1 MRILPAMFLVAG
13 LATGCQKTISD
24 FEILAT
30 SEAADPGDASKTRLV
45 NEHLVYWEEND
56 TISFNQVGTEAKNY
70 QARFSASGTQT
81 IDGVDKDINAVFKVE
96 DGVKVSLDGQ
106 YIALFPYNGNN
117 ILKDGDVQIVLKPEQ
132 GYRDDNSF
140 ARSACPMVAY
150 GGFKDETDHVVR
162 LLFHNLSGLVRIQ
175 VFNTAPGVPKVY
187 LEKITITSNGTQ
199 KLSGTFKVND
209 YTQYAPYLSGGD
221 GNTITITPS
230 SPIAIPKE
238 GLAFYVS
245 LPATHGTRTVNYSE
259 MNITIEANDGNG
271 GKLRMQRG
279 IKNIPVRR
287 NGITYMPA
295 LNVESWSQSSS
306 GNGSASSGISG
317 CGTADRPFL
326 LYSVEDLCKVR
337 DICNSNTPVLNGVAL
352 TGENSQNVRFK
363 LMRSDITLDDIN
375 WTDNIHNFYCQLF
388 YSANTNNS
396 TPGITNNSS
405 LPIIRNLHGSVLGL
419 AVKGG
424 FNKSPQ
430 EGDTAQYSP
439 LCHTVEV
446 TGSLMNCALSSSAE
460 YVYTLGNLSIA
471 GLCVYNKG
479 TISGCGCRGKM
490 GATKISGICY
500 QNQRGGIIEKCYA
513 ASPMQATP
521 YSSYQEV
528 SAAGICFNNY
538 GTVKECYMS
547 ANINKNTTRWGGIV
561 YNNLSK
567 VEQCYLDAS
576 GIIQSTVGVG
586 GIVYKNEADT
596 AVIDYCWSDA
606 DLIDVTTGGAGG
618 VVHTMV
624 SGEVRNCFRGRGMG
638 GITCRG
644 GATGGVV
651 AYMQGGTIANSYCYG
666 DMTQSTVSQKGTF
679 AGSISGGTIVN
690 CYGISCIGI
699 DNIVGFYGV
708 KSGGTITDCHSN
720 IANTANGVAGVESNV
735 ESNRALLTDL
745 NGWTAPAAETYRQWV
760 ENASGSK
767 PPILSQK
774 KEWLTTSK

>member
-45 NEHLVYWEEND
+45 DEHLVYWEEDD
-56 TISFNQVGTEAKNY
+56 TISFNQVGNVDNF
-70 QARFSASGTQT
+70 QARFSAKGEG
-81 IDGVDKDINAVFKVE
+81 DDKDINAVFKVAE
-96 DGVKVSLDGQ
+96 GIKVSLEGK

-175 VFNTAPGVPKVY
+175 VFNTAPGVPTVN

-209 YTQYAPYLSGGD
+209 YTQYAPYLSGGS

-245 LPATHGTRTVNYSE
+245 LPATHGTRTVNYTG
-259 MNITIEANDGNG
+259 MTIKIEANDGNR
-271 GKLRMQRG
+271 GKLVMQRG
-279 IKNIPVRR
+279 IENIPVRR

-306 GNGSASSGISG
+306 GGSATSGISG
-317 CGTADRPFL
+317 CGTAERPFL
-326 LYSVEDLCKVR
+326 IYSAADLCKVR

-352 TGENSQNVRFK
+352 TGENSQYVRFK
-363 LMRSDITLDDIN
+363 LMRSDIILDDIN
-375 WTDNIHNFYCQLF
+375 WTDNIHDFYCQLF

-424 FNKSPQ
+424 FNKSPR

-446 TGSLMNCALSSSAE
+446 SGSLMNCALSSSAE
-460 YVYTLGNLSIA
+460 YVYTLGNLAIA

-479 TISGCGCRGKM
+479 LISGCGCRGKM

-500 QNQRGGIIEKCYA
+500 QNQSTGTIEKCYA

-521 YSSYQEV
+521 HSSAQEV

-538 GTVKECYMS
+538 GTVKECYMA
-547 ANINKNTTRWGGIV
+547 ANINKNRTRWGGIV
-561 YNNLSK
+561 YNNSGK

-586 GIVYKNEADT
+586 GIVYKNEGAN
-596 AVIDYCWSDA
+596 AEIDYCWSDA

-624 SGEVRNCFRGRGMG
+624 SGEVRNCFRGCGMG

-708 KSGGTITDCHSN
+708 KSGGTISSCYSN
-720 IANTANGVAGVESNV
+720 IENSANNVDGVTVSESGF
-735 ESNRALLTDL
+735 ATLLTSL
-745 NGWTAPAAETYRQWV
+745 NGWHPTTAETYRKWV
-760 ENASGSK
+760 AASGSK

-774 KEWLTTSK
+774 KEWLTISK

>member
-45 NEHLVYWEEND
+45 DEHLVYWEEDD
-56 TISFNQVGTEAKNY
+56 TISFNQVGNTDNF
-70 QARFSASGTQT
+70 QARFSAKGEG
-81 IDGVDKDINAVFKVE
+81 DDKDINAVFKVAK
-96 DGVKVSLDGQ
+96 GIKVSLEGK

-175 VFNTAPGVPKVY
+175 VFNTAPGVPTVN

-199 KLSGTFKVND
+199 KLSGTFNVNN
-209 YTQYAPYLSGGD
+209 YKEYAPCLSGGD

-295 LNVESWSQSSS
+295 LNIDSWSQGS
-306 GNGSASSGISG
+306 GSGSASSGISG

-337 DICNSNTPVLNGVAL
+337 DICNSNTPVLNGVPL
-352 TGENSQNVRFK
+352 TGENSQYVRFK

-375 WTDNIHNFYCQLF
+375 WTDNIHDFHCQLF

-430 EGDTAQYSP
+430 DTAQYSP

-521 YSSYQEV
+521 PSSYQEV

-547 ANINKNTTRWGGIV
+547 ANINKNRTRWGGIV
-561 YNNLSK
+561 YNNSGK

-586 GIVYKNEADT
+586 GIVYKNEGAN
-596 AVIDYCWSDA
+596 AEIDYCWSDA
-606 DLIDVTTGGAGG
+606 DLIDVTNGGAGG

-679 AGSISGGTIVN
+679 AGSISGGEIVN

-699 DNIVGFYGV
+699 DNIVGFYGI
-708 KSGGTITDCHSN
+708 KSGGTITDCYSN
-720 IANTANGVAGVESNV
+720 IANTDNGVYSVSN
-735 ESNRALLTDL
+735 ADLLTYL
-745 NGWTAPAAETYRQWV
+745 NGWHPSTAETYRKWV
-760 ENASGSK
+760 AASGSK

>member
-1 MRILPAMFLVAG
+1 MRILPAMLFAAG
-13 LATGCQKTISD
+13 LATGCQKTVSD

-30 SEAADPGDASKTRLV
+30 SERAETGDASKTRLV
-45 NEHLVYWEEND
+45 HEHLVVWEPNDAISISQTTKDEN
-56 TISFNQVGTEAKNY
+56 IQAK
-70 QARFSASGTQT
+70 FSNTATQT
-81 IDGVDKDINAVFKVE
+81 IDGTEKEINAVFKPVDE
-96 DGVKVSLDGQ
+96 NVKASLDGQ
-106 YIALFPYNGNN
+106 YIALFPYHESNRLNG
-117 ILKDGDVQIVLKPEQ
+117 KVQIVLNEEQ

-140 ARSACPMVAY
+140 ANNACPMVAY
-150 GGFKDETDHVVR
+150 GGFKDEEDRVVR
-162 LLFHNLSGLVRIQ
+162 MLFHNLSGLVRIQ
-175 VFNTAPGVPKVY
+175 VFNTASGVSTAN

-199 KLSGTFKVND
+199 KLSGTFTVKD
-209 YTQYAPYLSGGD
+209 YEQYAPYLSDGT
-221 GNTITITPS
+221 GNTITITPTNAL
-230 SPIAIPKE
+230 PIPKG
-238 GLAFYVS
+238 GLVFYVS
-245 LPATHGTRTVNYSE
+245 LPATHGTGTVNYKD
-259 MNITIEANDGNG
+259 MTIKIDANNG
-271 GKLRMQRG
+271 SGGTLTMQRG
-279 IKNIPVRR
+279 IASIPVRR
-287 NGITYMPA
+287 NGITFMPA
-295 LNVESWSQSSS
+295 LNIDSWSQGS
-306 GNGSASSGISG
+306 GSGSASSGISG

-326 LYSVEDLCKVR
+326 IYSAADLCKVR
-337 DICNSNTPVLNGVAL
+337 DICNSNTPVLNGVPL
-352 TGENSQNVRFK
+352 TGENSQYVRFK

-375 WTDNIHNFYCQLF
+375 WTDNIHDFHCQLF

-405 LPIIRNLHGSVLGL
+405 LPIIGNLHGSVLGL

-424 FNKSPQ
+424 FNRSPR

-521 YSSYQEV
+521 HSSAQEV

-547 ANINKNTTRWGGIV
+547 ANINKNRTRWGGIV
-561 YNNLSK
+561 YNNSGK

-586 GIVYKNEADT
+586 GIVYKNEGT
-596 AVIDYCWSDA
+596 NAVIDYCWSDA
-606 DLIDVTTGGAGG
+606 DLIDVNAGGAGG

-679 AGSISGGTIVN
+679 AGSISGGKIEN

-735 ESNRALLTDL
+735 ESNRALLTAL

>member
-1 MRILPAMFLVAG
+1 MYRKHSALKRILPAMLLIAG
-13 LATGCQKTISD
+13 LATGCQKTTSD

-30 SEAADPGDASKTRLV
+30 SERAETGDASKTRLV
-45 NEHLVYWEEND
+45 HEHLVVWEEGD
-56 TISFNQVGTEAKNY
+56 AVSFSQEGKKENIKAAFQSTY
-70 QARFSASGTQT
+70 TQSS
-81 IDGVDKDINAVFKVE
+81 DSEEKEINAVFKPVVE
-96 DGVKVSLDGQ
+96 NTKVSLNGK
-106 YIALFPYNGNN
+106 YIALFPYNGGNQLSSGN
-117 ILKDGDVQIVLKPEQ
+117 VQIFLDPEQ

-140 ARSACPMVAY
+140 DSSACPMVAY
-150 GGFKDETDHVVR
+150 GGFMDGEDRVVR
-162 LLFHNLSGLVRIQ
+162 MLFHNLSGLVRIQ
-175 VFNTAPGVPKVY
+175 VFNTATGVSTAN

-199 KLSGTFKVND
+199 KLSGTFTVND
-209 YTQYAPYLSGGD
+209 YDQYAPSLSGGT
-221 GNTITITPS
+221 GNTITITPDTLL
-230 SPIAIPKE
+230 PIAEK
-238 GLAFYVS
+238 GLVFYVS
-245 LPATHGTRTVNYSE
+245 LPATHGTNTVNYSD
-259 MNITIEANDGNG
+259 MTIKIEANNGNG
-271 GKLRMQRG
+271 ANLVMQRG
-279 IKNIPVRR
+279 IASIPVRR

-295 LNVESWSQSSS
+295 LNIDSWSQGS
-306 GNGSASSGISG
+306 GYGSASSGISG

-326 LYSVEDLCKVR
+326 IYSVEDLCKVR
-337 DICNSNTPVLNGVAL
+337 DICNSNTPVLNGVKL
-352 TGENSQNVRFK
+352 DNVNVRFK
-363 LMRSDITLDDIN
+363 LMRSDITLDDNN
-375 WTDNIHNFYCQLF
+375 WTDNIHDFRCLLV
-388 YSANTNNS
+388 YSANSNNS

-405 LPIIRNLHGSVLGL
+405 RPIIQNLWGGVSGL
-419 AVKGG
+419 TVKGS
-424 FNKSPQ
+424 FNRSPR

-439 LCHTVEV
+439 LCHTIEV
-446 TGSLMNCALSSSAE
+446 SGNLTNCAVSSAAQ
-460 YVYTLGNLSIA
+460 YVYTQGNLAIA

-479 TISGCGCRGKM
+479 KISGCGCRGKM

-500 QNQRGGIIEKCYA
+500 QNAGTIEKCYA

-521 YSSYQEV
+521 YSSTQEV
-528 SAAGICFNNY
+528 SAAGICFNNL
-538 GTVKECYMS
+538 GTVKECYMA
-547 ANINKNTTRWGGIV
+547 ANINKNRTRWGGIV
-561 YNNLSK
+561 FNNSGT

-586 GIVYKNEADT
+586 GIVYKNEGAK

-606 DLIDVTTGGAGG
+606 DLIDVTSGGAGG

-666 DMTQSTVSQKGTF
+666 DMTQSTVAQKGTF
-679 AGSISGGTIVN
+679 AGAISGGTIVN

-708 KSGGTITDCHSN
+708 KSGGTITDCYSN
-720 IANTANGVAGVESNV
+720 IANTANGVAGVESNA
-735 ESNRALLTDL
+735 ALLTAL